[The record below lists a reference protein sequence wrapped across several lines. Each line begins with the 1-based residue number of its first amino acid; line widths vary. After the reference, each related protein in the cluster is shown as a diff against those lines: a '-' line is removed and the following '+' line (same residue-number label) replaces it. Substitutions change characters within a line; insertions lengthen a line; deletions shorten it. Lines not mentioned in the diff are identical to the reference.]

1 MPGIRASPPQAL
13 RKPPACDDAPPLAR
27 RGGPAVGRGSCIL
40 NGMGDNT
47 LRYGHAAPGARL
59 PGANSGE
66 RAMGAAATGR
76 AEAGRGTVMSGS
88 ADRRPADQRPAERR
102 PAGRR
107 PADRRPVDRPGAFR
121 SDAWGLRGALAG
133 ATAAITGALSARASQ
148 GPAVTG
154 LAGAGESAGVL
165 AAPAATY
172 WRRRFLVLAVGLAIL
187 GAAAWGLSDA
197 LRVHPGAGTATGQH
211 GAAPGRFAGAGAAP
225 AGPRH
230 GGRAPASGT
239 RRRGGAGRSQRRKS
253 AGAGTGARTRPTAK
267 PSASGFGGFK
277 PAFCS
282 WHSIVLSLSAAQVAF
297 GRGQEPGFSLS
308 VVSTQPADCSFNVGP
323 GHLALVIKEGPA
335 RVWSSA
341 DCVSGTGNLVAALR
355 RGVPTVVSIGWNRR
369 TSSPGCAGPVREVP
383 AGTYTGYA
391 ADGSIA
397 SPPVTFRLN

>member
-1 MPGIRASPPQAL
+1 
-13 RKPPACDDAPPLAR
+13 
-27 RGGPAVGRGSCIL
+27 
-40 NGMGDNT
+40 
-47 LRYGHAAPGARL
+47 
-59 PGANSGE
+59 
-66 RAMGAAATGR
+66 MGAAATGR
-76 AEAGRGTVMSGS
+76 AEAGRGTVMSGP
-88 ADRRPADQRPAERR
+88 ADRRPADRR
-102 PAGRR
+102 LADRRLADRRLADRR
-107 PADRRPVDRPGAFR
+107 PADRRLADRPGAFR

-239 RRRGGAGRSQRRKS
+239 GRRGGAGRSQRRKS
-253 AGAGTGARTRPTAK
+253 AGAGTVARTRPTAK

-282 WHSIVLSLSAAQVAF
+282 WHSIVLSLSAAQVDF